1 VEFADGGQAFT
12 GGYVDMR
19 YDDEPD
25 RPFLYPGGSSTRG
38 HREDYRWWAWPLPPG
53 GRLDFICRLGAVE
66 TRVSME
72 AQLILD
78 ASQRSVQAWPNA

>member
-1 VEFADGGQAFT
+1 MVIDARRGVAVSPDGNGPNP
-12 GGYVDMR
+12 GR
-19 YDDEPD
+19 EEH
-25 RPFLYPGGSSTRG
+25 PGGSSTRR